1 MRAVGFQIAI
11 TGASGLIGS
20 SLVPALTVA
29 GHRVTRLVRSAPE
42 ADEIPWNP
50 ATGELDP
57 VRLEGMDGVVHLAGE
72 NIAGGWWTTER
83 KRRIL
88 ESRVQGT
95 RLLAGVLAGLKS
107 PPRVLV
113 SASAV
118 GYYGDRGDSILT
130 EESPPGEGFLAG
142 VAEAWES
149 ATELARVVGI
159 RVVNLRLGIVLT
171 PAGGALA
178 QMLRPFG
185 LGLGGPLGNGRQWMS
200 WIALDDA
207 IGALLHTLAI
217 ETLTG
222 PVNAVAPEPV
232 TNADFTRTLGRVLHR
247 PTGFRVPAPVL
258 RLTLGEMADAL
269 LLSSTRV
276 FPHRLQESG
285 YRFHHPSL
293 EGALRHVL
301 AREQ

>member
-1 MRAVGFQIAI
+1 MIGSLRLAV

-20 SLVPALTVA
+20 SLVPALSGA
-29 GHRVTRLVRSAPE
+29 GHQVTRLVRSAP
-42 ADEIPWNP
+42 AAGEIRWNP
-50 ATGELDP
+50 AAGELDP
-57 VRLEGMDGVVHLAGE
+57 NHLEGLDAVVHLAGE
-72 NIAGGWWTTER
+72 NIAGGWWTAER

-107 PPRVLV
+107 PPKVLV

-130 EESPPGEGFLAG
+130 EESPAGEGFLAA

-149 ATELARVVGI
+149 AAKPARTVGI
-159 RVVNLRLGIVLT
+159 RVVHLRLGMVLSR
-171 PAGGALA
+171 AGGALA
-178 QMLRPFG
+178 QMLPPFR

-200 WIALDDA
+200 WVALDDA
-207 IGALLHTLAI
+207 IGALLHALAT

-247 PTGFRVPAPVL
+247 PTLFRVPASVL

-269 LLSSTRV
+269 LLSCTRV
-276 FPHRLQESG
+276 LPHRLLESG
-285 YRFHHPSL
+285 YRFHQPSL
-293 EGALRHVL
+293 EGALRHL
-301 AREQ
+301 LTRDG

>member
-1 MRAVGFQIAI
+1 MTAPLRLAV

-20 SLVPALTVA
+20 SLVPALTAA
-29 GHRVTRLVRSAPE
+29 GHRVTRLVRSAPA
-42 ADEIPWNP
+42 ADEIRWNP
-50 ATGELDP
+50 AAGELDP
-57 VRLEGMDGVVHLAGE
+57 DRLEGMDGVVHLAGE

-95 RLLAGVLAGLKS
+95 RLLAGVLAGLQS

-118 GYYGDRGDSILT
+118 GYYGDRGDRILT
-130 EESPPGEGFLAG
+130 EESPPGEGFLAD
-142 VAEAWES
+142 VAEVWES
-149 ATELARVVGI
+149 ATEPARLVGI
-159 RVVNLRLGIVLT
+159 RVVNLRLGIALT

-178 QMLRPFG
+178 QMLRPFR

-207 IGALLHTLAI
+207 IGALLHALAT
-217 ETLTG
+217 ETLVG

-247 PTGFRVPAPVL
+247 PTVFRVPAPVL
-258 RLTLGEMADAL
+258 RLALGEMADAL

-276 FPHRLQESG
+276 LPHRLQGSG
-285 YRFHHPSL
+285 YRFRHPSL

-301 AREQ
+301 ARQR